1 MDNTIG
7 WRGPRLEMLSL
18 GRRESLDQI
27 RRILLLVAAPSYR
40 PLLPSPQLEFS
51 FLATGA
57 DAEASQADLQ
67 VLSTRL
73 HELVLELVLLMQ
85 AESSG
90 LVESPL
96 GRRGRRRLGLGTD
109 PQLRLLDE
117 WDGAAPAAESPWML
131 GRPHASRE
139 AAWADALGRARELA
153 DSCGLAPVR
162 IREIVR
168 RLFPVAVRAT
178 AADDL
183 PGMVVG
189 HERRHGLARTSSGRF
204 AFRLD
209 RDRARGSG
217 TVHTPPELAEEL
229 MRVLWEAGGFDPQG
243 DSPEVLDPACGSGQ
257 FLLAAARRLAS
268 AGRLAA
274 GRQIAAGLLVATDQ
288 REVMDRG
295 MVAGEE
301 AQPKHRTGGGP
312 RDGMEVLDALRHLH
326 GVDIDPL
333 SARITGWN
341 LAYWAATEL
350 RERGA
355 CGEGDGDTAG
365 RLLDRAF
372 GATFPPLLGRQVQVG
387 NSLQVEPSSF
397 SPGFLWDRRFP
408 EIFERSRPGFDL
420 VVGNP
425 PWVSFGLRDRGA
437 APEEERRYYER
448 LFPAGTQYK
457 LSLYPIFMEL
467 ALRLCR
473 EGGVHGFLVPD
484 SVLAG
489 HHFSRIRR
497 LLFSDADPVDL
508 TLIEGALWPGVH
520 VGHTLLY
527 AVRKKRPGT
536 PGPVHVRNRILRAT
550 PGRFT
555 LATDTRE
562 LQVPVEAYGAS
573 GSGMLRIYRDQGEVE
588 FLSRMQAAPF
598 RLKDVAWT
606 YSGLIARHGQKTV
619 QAQAAR
625 AEFRISLGAGCE
637 VFVDSDASSHWR
649 PALQGGG
656 EVVPFAIRRRGGL
669 LYWPG
674 ARENVPVVYKSGFD
688 LARYEG
694 TKVFLRQT
702 GDRLVAAVDRDRLLC
717 LNNLHLVG
725 SRGQPAIPPAIL
737 AAMLLS
743 GPVQRAYRIS
753 SLEVSRPLAQVDLKI
768 VGELPY
774 PSDAAGLPAGAGPLP
789 SRSSPAGRRLL
800 RRIERGLAEPESGD
814 LVALAEAACAAGP
827 VPLEP
832 GGVPGHSAI
841 TLLILELAGALERE
855 AGAVPNPDQPAT
867 RRVRR
872 RADSASPG
880 TPRLQPLLDEI
891 AATFFRIRDG
901 ANARV

>member
-1 MDNTIG
+1 
-7 WRGPRLEMLSL
+7 
-18 GRRESLDQI
+18 
-27 RRILLLVAAPSYR
+27 
-40 PLLPSPQLEFS
+40 
-51 FLATGA
+51 
-57 DAEASQADLQ
+57 

-73 HELVLELVLLMQ
+73 HELILELVLLIQ
-85 AESSG
+85 AESCG

-96 GRRGRRRLGLGTD
+96 SRRGRRRLGLGTD
-109 PQLRLLDE
+109 PELRVLEE
-117 WDGAAPAAESPWML
+117 WGVAVPPADSPWMQ

-153 DSCGLAPVR
+153 ESCGLGPVR

-168 RLFPVAVRAT
+168 RLFPVAVRSA

-183 PGMVVG
+183 PGVVVG
-189 HERRHGLARTSSGRF
+189 HERRHSLARTSSGRF
-204 AFRLD
+204 TFRLD
-209 RDRARGSG
+209 RERVRGSG

-229 MRVLWEAGGFDPQG
+229 VQVLWEAGGFDPEG
-243 DSPEVLDPACGSGQ
+243 DVPEVLDPACGSGQ
-257 FLLAAARRLAS
+257 FLLAAARRLVTARSVAS
-268 AGRLAA
+268 AKA
-274 GRQIAAGLLVATDQ
+274 GSPPARA
-288 REVMDRG
+288 
-295 MVAGEE
+295 
-301 AQPKHRTGGGP
+301 GGG
-312 RDGMEVLDALRHLH
+312 RGDGTEVLEILRHLH
-326 GVDIDPL
+326 GVDIDPF
-333 SARITGWN
+333 SARIAGWS

-365 RLLDRAF
+365 RLLDRAC
-372 GATFPPLLGRQVQVG
+372 GAAFPPFLGRQVQVG

-397 SPGFLWDRRFP
+397 SPGFLWKRRFP
-408 EIFERSRPGFDL
+408 EIFERPRPGFDL

-467 ALRLCR
+467 AMRLCR

-497 LLFSDADPVDL
+497 LLLSDADPVEL

-536 PGPVHVRNRILRAT
+536 PGPVQVRNRILRAI
-550 PGRFT
+550 PGRF
-555 LATDTRE
+555 AVAVDSRE
-562 LQVPVEAYGAS
+562 LQVPASAYGAP
-573 GSGMLRIYRDQGEVE
+573 GSALLRIYRDQGEVG

-598 RLKDVAWT
+598 RFKDVAWT
-606 YSGLIARHGQKTV
+606 YSGLIARYGQKTV
-619 QAQAAR
+619 QAPAPR
-625 AEFRISLGAGCE
+625 AEFRISGRAGRDP
-637 VFVDSDASSHWR
+637 FVDLDAMSHWR

-656 EVVPFAIRRRGGL
+656 EVVPFAVRWHGGH

-674 ARENVPVVYKSGFD
+674 PRENLSAVYKSGFD
-688 LARYEG
+688 LSRYEG

-702 GDRLVAAVDRDRLLC
+702 GDRLIAAVDRDRLLC

-725 SRGQPAIPPAIL
+725 SRAQPGIPPAIL
-737 AAMLLS
+737 VAMLLS

-753 SLEVSRPLAQVDLKI
+753 SLEVSRPLAQVDLEM

-789 SRSSPAGRRLL
+789 LRSSPAGRRLL
-800 RRIERGLAEPESGD
+800 RRIERGLAEPDSGD
-814 LVALAEAACAAGP
+814 LVALAETACAAGP
-827 VPLEP
+827 APLEP
-832 GGVPGHSAI
+832 GGVPGHSAL
-841 TLLILELAGALERE
+841 TLLILELAGALERD
-855 AGAVPNPDQPAT
+855 AVVPDQNEPAV
-867 RRVRR
+867 RRAGR
-872 RADSASPG
+872 RADSAPPG
-880 TPRLQPLLDEI
+880 ASRLQPVLDEVASI
-891 AATFFRIRDG
+891 LYQTRDG
-901 ANARV
+901 ATAGV

>member
-1 MDNTIG
+1 M
-7 WRGPRLEMLSL
+7 

-27 RRILLLVAAPSYR
+27 RRILLTAAAPSYR

-51 FLATGA
+51 FLAT
-57 DAEASQADLQ
+57 DAEAKALQTDLQ

-73 HELVLELVLLMQ
+73 HELVLELVLLIQ

-109 PQLRLLDE
+109 PQLRLLEE
-117 WDGAAPAAESPWML
+117 WDGAAPPAESPWMQ
-131 GRPHASRE
+131 GRPHANRE
-139 AAWADALGRARELA
+139 AAWADALGRARDLA
-153 DSCGLAPVR
+153 DSCGLGPARVR
-162 IREIVR
+162 ETVR
-168 RLFPVAVRAT
+168 RLFPVAARA
-178 AADDL
+178 AAVDDL
-183 PGMVVG
+183 PGIIVG

-217 TVHTPPELAEEL
+217 AVHTPPELAEEL
-229 MRVLWEAGGFDPQG
+229 MKVLWEAGGFDPQG
-243 DSPEVLDPACGSGQ
+243 DAPEVLDPACGSGQ
-257 FLLAAARRLAS
+257 FLLAAARRLA
-268 AGRLAA
+268 AVRLPAA
-274 GRQIAAGLLVATDQ
+274 GP
-288 REVMDRG
+288 RG
-295 MVAGEE
+295 VSARSTVTAEE
-301 AQPKHRTGGGP
+301 GPRTHRTGGGP
-312 RDGMEVLDALRHLH
+312 GDGTEVLEALRHLH

-333 SARITGWN
+333 SARITGWS

-372 GATFPPLLGRQVQVG
+372 GGAFPPFLGRQVQVG

-397 SPGFLWDRRFP
+397 SPGFLWARRFP
-408 EIFERSRPGFDL
+408 EIFERSRAGFDL
-420 VVGNP
+420 VTGNP

-473 EGGVHGFLVPD
+473 AGGVHGFLVPD

-555 LATDTRE
+555 VAPDTRE
-562 LQVPVEAYGAS
+562 LQVPVAAYGAS
-573 GSGMLRIYRDQGEVE
+573 GSGMLRIYRNQGEVE
-588 FLSRMQAAPF
+588 FLSQMQAAPF

-619 QAQAAR
+619 QAQTVR
-625 AEFRISLGAGCE
+625 AELRISRGAGRQA
-637 VFVDSDASSHWR
+637 FVDPDASSHWR

-674 ARENVPVVYKSGFD
+674 VREDIPVVYKSGFD
-688 LARYEG
+688 LTRYEG

-717 LNNLHLVG
+717 LNNVHLVG
-725 SRGQPAIPPAIL
+725 SRAQPAIPPAIL
-737 AAMLLS
+737 TAILLS
-743 GPVQRAYRIS
+743 GPVQRAYRIF
-753 SLEVSRPLAQVDLKI
+753 SLEISRPLAQVDLKI

-800 RRIERGLAEPESGD
+800 RRIVRGLAEPDSGD
-814 LVALAEAACAAGP
+814 LVVLAEAACAAGP
-827 VPLEP
+827 APLEP

-841 TLLILELAGALERE
+841 TLLILKLAEAMERE
-855 AGAVPNPDQPAT
+855 AATAPDPDRPIA
-867 RRVRR
+867 RRVER
-872 RADSASPG
+872 RAHSASPG
-880 TPRLQPLLDEI
+880 TSRLQPLLDEI
-891 AATFFRIRDG
+891 ASTLFQIQDDATAG
-901 ANARV
+901 V

>member
-1 MDNTIG
+1 M
-7 WRGPRLEMLSL
+7 

-51 FLATGA
+51 FFAAPTE
-57 DAEASQADLQ
+57 AEAPQADLRL
-67 VLSTRL
+67 LSTRL
-73 HELVLELVLLMQ
+73 HELVLELVLLIQ

-117 WDGAAPAAESPWML
+117 WDGAAPPAESPWMQ
-131 GRPHASRE
+131 GRPHPNRE

-153 DSCGLAPVR
+153 DSCGLGSTR

-168 RLFPVAVRAT
+168 RLFPVAARAD
-178 AADDL
+178 AVDDL
-183 PGMVVG
+183 PGIIVG
-189 HERRHGLARTSSGRF
+189 HERRYGLTRTSSGRF

-229 MRVLWEAGGFDPQG
+229 VRVLWEAGGFDPQG
-243 DSPEVLDPACGSGQ
+243 DAPEVLDPACGSGQ
-257 FLLAAARRLAS
+257 FLLAAARRLA
-268 AGRLAA
+268 A
-274 GRQIAAGLLVATDQ
+274 GRQAFAGTPLADGQRAVPARSPATNG
-288 REVMDRG
+288 DRPR
-295 MVAGEE
+295 ARH
-301 AQPKHRTGGGP
+301 AGGGP
-312 RDGMEVLDALRHLH
+312 GDGAEVLDALRHLH
-326 GVDIDPL
+326 GVDIDPF
-333 SARITGWN
+333 SARITGWS

-372 GATFPPLLGRQVQVG
+372 GPAFPPFLGRQVQVG

-408 EIFERSRPGFDL
+408 EIFERPRPGFDL
-420 VVGNP
+420 VAGNP

-473 EGGVHGFLVPD
+473 AGGVHGFLVPD

-497 LLFSDADPVDL
+497 LLFTDADPVDL

-536 PGPVHVRNRILRAT
+536 PGPVQVRNRILKAT
-550 PGRFT
+550 PGRF
-555 LATDTRE
+555 AIVPGTRE
-562 LQVPVEAYGAS
+562 LQVPVAAYGAS
-573 GSGMLRIYRDQGEVE
+573 GGGMLRIYRDQGEVE
-588 FLSRMQAAPF
+588 FLSRMQAAPL

-619 QAQAAR
+619 QAPAAR
-625 AEFRISLGAGCE
+625 AELRIVRGAGRE
-637 VFVDSDASSHWR
+637 AFVDCDALAHWR

-656 EVVPFAIRRRGGL
+656 EVVPFAIRWRGGH

-674 ARENVPVVYKSGFD
+674 DPESVAVVYKSGFD

-702 GDRLVAAVDRDRLLC
+702 GDRLVAAVDHHDLLC
-717 LNNLHLVG
+717 LNNLHLIG
-725 SRGQPAIPPAIL
+725 SRAQPAISPAIL
-737 AAMLLS
+737 AAVLLS

-774 PSDAAGLPAGAGPLP
+774 PSDAAGLPVGAGPLP
-789 SRSSPAGRRLL
+789 SRSLPAGRRLL
-800 RRIERGLAEPESGD
+800 RRIERGLAESDSGD
-814 LVALAEAACAAGP
+814 LAALAVAARAAGP
-827 VPLEP
+827 SPMEP
-832 GGVPGHSAI
+832 GGVAGHSALS
-841 TLLILELAGALERE
+841 LLMGKVAEAMERE
-855 AGAVPNPDQPAT
+855 AAT
-867 RRVRR
+867 RPAPEQPVAR
-872 RADSASPG
+872 RAGRRVESGASG
-880 TPRLQPLLDEI
+880 TSLLQPLLDEI
-891 AATFFRIRDG
+891 VSVLFQIRDD
-901 ANARV
+901 ATARA

>member
-1 MDNTIG
+1 M
-7 WRGPRLEMLSL
+7 

-40 PLLPSPQLEFS
+40 PLIPSPQIEFS
-51 FLATGA
+51 FVAA
-57 DAEASQADLQ
+57 DAGVQAPQADLQ

-73 HELVLELVLLMQ
+73 HELVLELVLLIQ

-96 GRRGRRRLGLGTD
+96 GHRGRRRLGLGTD

-117 WDGAAPAAESPWML
+117 WDNAASPVESPWMQ
-131 GRPHASRE
+131 GRPHANRE

-153 DSCGLAPVR
+153 DSCALGPAR

-168 RLFPVAVRAT
+168 RLFPVAARA
-178 AADDL
+178 AAVDDL
-183 PGMVVG
+183 PGIIVG
-189 HERRHGLARTSSGRF
+189 HERCHGLVRTASGRF

-209 RDRARGSG
+209 RDRTRGSG
-217 TVHTPPELAEEL
+217 TVHTPPELADEL
-229 MRVLWEAGGFDPQG
+229 MRVLWDAGGFDPQG
-243 DSPEVLDPACGSGQ
+243 DAPEILDPACGSGQ
-257 FLLAAARRLAS
+257 FLLAAAQRFAVGRQLAT
-268 AGRLAA
+268 GPRLAA
-274 GRQIAAGLLVATDQ
+274 GQ
-288 REVMDRG
+288 RETPDRSTG
-295 MVAGEE
+295 QAEEEPRRQHAGSD
-301 AQPKHRTGGGP
+301 AG
-312 RDGMEVLDALRHLH
+312 DGTEILAALRHLH

-333 SARITGWN
+333 SARIAGWN

-372 GATFPPLLGRQVQVG
+372 GAAFPPFLGRQVQVG

-397 SPGFLWDRRFP
+397 SPGFLWGRRFP
-408 EIFERSRPGFDL
+408 EIFERPRPGFDL
-420 VVGNP
+420 VTGNP
-425 PWVSFGLRDRGA
+425 PWISFGLRDRGA

-473 EGGVHGFLVPD
+473 AGGVHGFLVPD

-497 LLFSDADPVDL
+497 LLFSEADPVDL

-527 AVRKKRPGT
+527 AVRKKLPGT
-536 PGPVHVRNRILRAT
+536 SGPVRVRNRILRAM

-555 LATDTRE
+555 LAPDTRE
-562 LQVPVEAYGAS
+562 LQVPVAAYGAS

-588 FLSRMQAAPF
+588 FLSRMQAAPL

-619 QAQAAR
+619 QAQAVR
-625 AEFRISLGAGCE
+625 AEFRISLGAGRE
-637 VFVDSDASSHWR
+637 AFVDLDASPHWR

-674 ARENVPVVYKSGFD
+674 DREDIPVVYKSGFD
-688 LARYEG
+688 LTRYEG

-725 SRGQPAIPPAIL
+725 SRAQPAIPPAIL
-737 AAMLLS
+737 AAILLS

-774 PSDAAGLPAGAGPLP
+774 PSDAAGLPVGAGPLP

-800 RRIERGLAEPESGD
+800 RRIERGLAEPGSGD
-814 LVALAEAACAAGP
+814 LVALAEAACAAAPAP
-827 VPLEP
+827 VEP
-832 GGVPGHSAI
+832 GGIPGHSAI
-841 TLLILELAGALERE
+841 TLLLLKLAEAMERE
-855 AGAVPNPDQPAT
+855 AAVVPDPDRPTA
-867 RRVRR
+867 RRVGRR
-872 RADSASPG
+872 TDPAYAGVSH
-880 TPRLQPLLDEI
+880 LQPLLDEI
-891 AATFFRIRDG
+891 ASSFFQIRDG
-901 ANARV
+901 ATVRG

>member
-1 MDNTIG
+1 M
-7 WRGPRLEMLSL
+7 

-40 PLLPSPQLEFS
+40 PLIPSPQLGFS
-51 FLATGA
+51 FFTT
-57 DAEASQADLQ
+57 DVEAEAPQADLQ

-73 HELVLELVLLMQ
+73 HELVLELVLLIQ

-96 GRRGRRRLGLGTD
+96 GRRGRRRLGLGAD
-109 PQLRLLDE
+109 PQLRLLEE
-117 WDGAAPAAESPWML
+117 WNGAAPPMESPWMQ
-131 GRPHASRE
+131 GRPHANRE
-139 AAWADALGRARELA
+139 TAWADALGRARELA
-153 DSCGLAPVR
+153 ESCGLGPAR

-168 RLFPVAVRAT
+168 RLFPVAARAA

-183 PGMVVG
+183 PGIIVG

-204 AFRLD
+204 AFRLN

-229 MRVLWEAGGFDPQG
+229 VRVLWEAGGFDPQG
-243 DSPEVLDPACGSGQ
+243 DAPEVLDPACGSGQ
-257 FLLAAARRLAS
+257 FLLAAARRFA
-268 AGRLAA
+268 AGCPVAPDPRLAA
-274 GRQIAAGLLVATDQ
+274 GQ
-288 REVMDRG
+288 REASARSTVTDDEVPRT
-295 MVAGEE
+295 
-301 AQPKHRTGGGP
+301 HRTGRGAG
-312 RDGMEVLDALRHLH
+312 DGAEVLEALRHLH
-326 GVDIDPL
+326 GVDINPL
-333 SARITGWN
+333 SARIAGWS

-355 CGEGDGDTAG
+355 CGDGDGDTAG

-372 GATFPPLLGRQVQVG
+372 GAPFPPFLGRQVQVG

-420 VVGNP
+420 VTGNP

-473 EGGVHGFLVPD
+473 AGGVHGFLVPD

-527 AVRKKRPGT
+527 AVRKKRFGT
-536 PGPVHVRNRILRAT
+536 PGPVQVRNRILRAT

-555 LATDTRE
+555 VAPDTRE
-562 LQVPVEAYGAS
+562 LQVPVAAYGAS

-588 FLSRMQAAPF
+588 FLSRMQAAPL

-606 YSGLIARHGQKTV
+606 YSGLIARYGQKTV

-625 AEFRISLGAGCE
+625 AEFRISGGAE
-637 VFVDSDASSHWR
+637 RDAFVDPDASPHWR

-656 EVVPFAIRRRGGL
+656 EVVPFAIRWRGGL

-674 ARENVPVVYKSGFD
+674 VREDVPVVYKSGFD
-688 LARYEG
+688 LTRYEG

-702 GDRLVAAVDRDRLLC
+702 GDHLVAAVDRDRLLC

-725 SRGQPAIPPAIL
+725 SRAHPAIPPAIL
-737 AAMLLS
+737 AAILLS

-753 SLEVSRPLAQVDLKI
+753 SLEVARPLAQVDLKI

-789 SRSSPAGRRLL
+789 SRSSPAARRLV
-800 RRIERGLAEPESGD
+800 RRIERGVADPDSGD
-814 LVALAEAACAAGP
+814 LVALADAARAAGP
-827 VPLEP
+827 EPLEP
-832 GGVPGHSAI
+832 GGIPGHSAI
-841 TLLILELAGALERE
+841 SLLILKLAEAMERE
-855 AGAVPNPDQPAT
+855 AAAVPDPDQPTT
-867 RRVRR
+867 RRVGRR
-872 RADSASPG
+872 VDSGPPG
-880 TPRLQPLLDEI
+880 TSRLQPLLDEI
-891 AATFFRIRDG
+891 ASALFQIRDG
-901 ANARV
+901 ATART

>member
-1 MDNTIG
+1 
-7 WRGPRLEMLSL
+7 L

-27 RRILLLVAAPSYR
+27 RRILLLAAAPSYQ
-40 PLLPSPQLEFS
+40 PLLPSPQLEFA
-51 FLATGA
+51 FFAPAAAA
-57 DAEASQADLQ
+57 DAPQADLHM
-67 VLSTRL
+67 LSRRL
-73 HELVLELVLLMQ
+73 HELILELVLLIQ

-96 GRRGRRRLGLGTD
+96 GRGGRRRLGLGAD
-109 PQLRLLDE
+109 PQLRLLEE
-117 WDGAAPAAESPWML
+117 WEGASPAAESPWMQ
-131 GRPHASRE
+131 GRPHPNRE

-153 DSCGLAPVR
+153 ESCGLGSAR

-168 RLFPVAVRAT
+168 RLFPVAARAV
-178 AADDL
+178 AVDDL
-183 PGMVVG
+183 PGIIVG

-229 MRVLWEAGGFDPQG
+229 VQVLWDAGGFDPEG
-243 DSPEVLDPACGSGQ
+243 DQPEVLDPACGSGQ
-257 FLLAAARRLAS
+257 FLLAAARRLAAARSLAIGQRDSS
-268 AGRLAA
+268 ARSTVPADHAA
-274 GRQIAAGLLVATDQ
+274 RKRPAGGAS
-288 REVMDRG
+288 G
-295 MVAGEE
+295 SGA
-301 AQPKHRTGGGP
+301 
-312 RDGMEVLDALRHLH
+312 EVLEALRHLH

-333 SARITGWN
+333 SARIAAWG

-355 CGEGDGDTAG
+355 CGDGDGDTAG

-372 GATFPPLLGRQVQVG
+372 GTAFPPFLGRQVQVG

-397 SPGFLWDRRFP
+397 SPGFLWERRFP
-408 EIFERSRPGFDL
+408 GIFERARPGFDI

-467 ALRLCR
+467 ALRLSR
-473 EGGVHGFLVPD
+473 AGGVHGFLVPD

-497 LLFSDADPVDL
+497 LVLSEADPVDL

-527 AVRKKRPGT
+527 AVRKKRPGAS
-536 PGPVHVRNRILRAT
+536 GPVQVRNRILKAT
-550 PGRFT
+550 PGRFAVAPGAHD
-555 LATDTRE
+555 L
-562 LQVPVEAYGAS
+562 LVPVAAYGAS
-573 GSGMLRIYRDQGEVE
+573 GNAMLRIYRDQGEVE

-606 YSGLIARHGQKTV
+606 YSGLIARYGQKTI
-619 QAQAAR
+619 QARGPR
-625 AEFRISLGAGCE
+625 AEFRIPGRSGHDQY
-637 VFVDSDASSHWR
+637 VDLDAMGHWR

-656 EVVPFAIRRRGGL
+656 EVVPFAIHWRGGH

-674 ARENVPVVYKSGFD
+674 PREALASVYKSGFD

-725 SRGQPAIPPAIL
+725 SRARPGIPPAIL
-737 AAMLLS
+737 AAILLS
-743 GPVQRAYRIS
+743 GPVQRVYRIS
-753 SLEVSRPLAQVDLKI
+753 SLEVSRPLAQVDLEM

-774 PSDAAGLPAGAGPLP
+774 PSDAAGLPIGAGPPP

-800 RRIERGLAEPESGD
+800 RRIERGLEEPASGE
-814 LVALAEAACAAGP
+814 LVALAASACAAGP
-827 VPLEP
+827 APLEP

-841 TLLILELAGALERE
+841 TMLTLELAAVLERE
-855 AGAVPNPDQPAT
+855 AATISDPDEPVA
-867 RRVRR
+867 RRVGR
-872 RADSASPG
+872 RADPSGAGSS
-880 TPRLQPLLDEI
+880 RLQPLLDEI
-891 AATFFRIRDG
+891 AGVFFQIPDG
-901 ANARV
+901 ATAGV

>member
-1 MDNTIG
+1 M
-7 WRGPRLEMLSL
+7 

-40 PLLPSPQLEFS
+40 PLIPSPQLEFS
-51 FLATGA
+51 FFTTDAA
-57 DAEASQADLQ
+57 AEAPQADLQ

-73 HELVLELVLLMQ
+73 HELVLELVLLIQ

-109 PQLRLLDE
+109 PQLRLLEE
-117 WDGAAPAAESPWML
+117 WGSAAPPVESAWMQ
-131 GRPHASRE
+131 GRPHANRE

-153 DSCGLAPVR
+153 DSCGLGPAR

-168 RLFPVAVRAT
+168 RLFPVAARA
-178 AADDL
+178 AAVDDL
-183 PGMVVG
+183 PGIIVG
-189 HERRHGLARTSSGRF
+189 HERRHGLVRTSSGRF

-217 TVHTPPELAEEL
+217 TVHTPPALAEEL
-229 MRVLWEAGGFDPQG
+229 VQVLWEAGGFDPEG
-243 DSPEVLDPACGSGQ
+243 DAPEVLDPACGSGQ
-257 FLLAAARRLAS
+257 FLLAAARRLA
-268 AGRLAA
+268 AVRPLAA
-274 GRQIAAGLLVATDQ
+274 GQ
-288 REVMDRG
+288 RDASARSTG
-295 MVAGEE
+295 TAEE
-301 AQPKHRTGGGP
+301 GPRTHRTGGGGP
-312 RDGMEVLDALRHLH
+312 EDGRVILEALRHLH

-333 SARITGWN
+333 SARITGWS

-372 GATFPPLLGRQVQVG
+372 GAAFPPFLGRQVQVG

-473 EGGVHGFLVPD
+473 AGGVHGFLVPD

-536 PGPVHVRNRILRAT
+536 PGPVQVRNRILRAT

-555 LATDTRE
+555 VAPDTRE
-562 LQVPVEAYGAS
+562 LQVPVAAYGAS

-625 AEFRISLGAGCE
+625 AEFRISRGAGRE
-637 VFVDSDASSHWR
+637 AFVDPDASLHWR
-649 PALQGGG
+649 SALQGGG
-656 EVVPFAIRRRGGL
+656 EVVPFAIRWRGGL

-674 ARENVPVVYKSGFD
+674 VREDIPVVYKSGFD

-725 SRGQPAIPPAIL
+725 SRAQPAIPPAIL
-737 AAMLLS
+737 AALLLS

-800 RRIERGLAEPESGD
+800 RRIERGLAGPDSGD

-827 VPLEP
+827 APLEP
-832 GGVPGHSAI
+832 GGIPGHGAI
-841 TLLILELAGALERE
+841 TLLILLLAEAMERE
-855 AGAVPNPDQPAT
+855 AAAAPDMDQPAA
-867 RRVRR
+867 RRVGR
-872 RADSASPG
+872 RADAASPG
-880 TPRLQPLLDEI
+880 TSRLQPLLDEI
-891 AATFFRIRDG
+891 ASTLFQLRDDATV
-901 ANARV
+901 RV

>member
-1 MDNTIG
+1 M
-7 WRGPRLEMLSL
+7 
-18 GRRESLDQI
+18 GRRESLEQI

-40 PLLPSPQLEFS
+40 PLLVSPQLEFS
-51 FLATGA
+51 FFIA
-57 DAEASQADLQ
+57 DAEPEAPQADLQ

-73 HELVLELVLLMQ
+73 HELVLELVLLIQ

-96 GRRGRRRLGLGTD
+96 GRRGRRRLGLGAD
-109 PQLRLLDE
+109 PRLRLLGE
-117 WDGAAPAAESPWML
+117 WDSAAPPVESPWMQ
-131 GRPHASRE
+131 GRPHANRE
-139 AAWADALGRARELA
+139 AAWADGLGRARELA
-153 DSCGLAPVR
+153 DSCGLGSAR

-168 RLFPVAVRAT
+168 RLFPVAARAS

-183 PGMVVG
+183 PGIIVG

-229 MRVLWEAGGFDPQG
+229 MKVLWEAGGLDPQG
-243 DSPEVLDPACGSGQ
+243 DAPEVLDPACGSGQ
-257 FLLAAARRLAS
+257 FLLAAARRLA
-268 AGRLAA
+268 A
-274 GRQIAAGLLVATDQ
+274 GRQPATG
-288 REVMDRG
+288 RE
-295 MVAGEE
+295 
-301 AQPKHRTGGGP
+301 
-312 RDGMEVLDALRHLH
+312 DGTEVFEALRHLH

-372 GATFPPLLGRQVQVG
+372 GAPFPPFLGRQVQVG

-420 VVGNP
+420 VTGNP
-425 PWVSFGLRDRGA
+425 PWVSFGLRDRGG
-437 APEEERRYYER
+437 APDEERRYYGR

-473 EGGVHGFLVPD
+473 AGGVHGFLVPD

-497 LLFSDADPVDL
+497 LLFTDADPVDL

-536 PGPVHVRNRILRAT
+536 SGPVQVRNRILRAT

-555 LATDTRE
+555 VAPDTCE
-562 LQVPVEAYGAS
+562 LQVPVAAYGAS

-588 FLSRMQAAPF
+588 FLSRMQAAPL

-606 YSGLIARHGQKTV
+606 YSGLIARYGQKTV
-619 QAQAAR
+619 QAPVPR
-625 AEFRISLGAGCE
+625 AEFRISRGAAHDAY
-637 VFVDSDASSHWR
+637 VDSDASSHWR

-674 ARENVPVVYKSGFD
+674 VRENISVVYKSGFD

-694 TKVFLRQT
+694 TKVLLRQT
-702 GDRLVAAVDRDRLLC
+702 GDCLVAAVDRDRLLC
-717 LNNLHLVG
+717 LNNVHLVG
-725 SRGQPAIPPAIL
+725 SRTQHAIPPAIL
-737 AAMLLS
+737 AAILLS

-774 PSDAAGLPAGAGPLP
+774 PSDAAGLPVGAGPLP

-800 RRIERGLAEPESGD
+800 RRIERGLAEPHSGD
-814 LVALAEAACAAGP
+814 LVALVEAACAAGP
-827 VPLEP
+827 APLEP
-832 GGVPGHSAI
+832 GGIPGHGVL
-841 TLLILELAGALERE
+841 TLLILKLADAMERE
-855 AGAVPNPDQPAT
+855 AAVAPDPDQPPP
-867 RRVRR
+867 RRGRR
-872 RADSASPG
+872 RADAASPG
-880 TPRLQPLLDEI
+880 TSRLQPLLDEV
-891 AATFFRIRDG
+891 ASSLFQIRDG
-901 ANARV
+901 ATARV